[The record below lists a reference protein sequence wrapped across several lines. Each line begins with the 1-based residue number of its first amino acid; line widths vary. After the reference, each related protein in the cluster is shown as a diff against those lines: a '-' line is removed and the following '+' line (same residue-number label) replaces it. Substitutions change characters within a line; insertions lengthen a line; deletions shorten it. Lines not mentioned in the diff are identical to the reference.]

1 MSPLGLRRDSTP
13 HVELLSDDYVD
24 LSDPKVRLARLWLSP
39 YEKIHTLGA
48 LALVTSLITF
58 LISQPLTK
66 SDSILVFG
74 LFGLGGYFIGWATLT
89 NSWSRWRTGR
99 DQLILL
105 RNQDPLAPTSRSDID
120 LMGRRWSWAGPTS
133 HVDIGVFWSRTLSGD
148 EPRLCAGRLAR
159 AYQYGRAVYWAVCSS
174 LSFQLIFGLAAL
186 LYSTWLLS
194 SVLQFWMS
202 AV

>member
-1 MSPLGLRRDSTP
+1 
-13 HVELLSDDYVD
+13 VEVLSDDYVD
-24 LSDPKVRLARLWLSP
+24 LSAPKVRLARLWFSP
-39 YEKIHTLGA
+39 YEKIHSLGA
-48 LALVTSLITF
+48 VALAASLITF

-66 SDSILVFG
+66 SDSVLVFG
-74 LFGLGGYFIGWATLT
+74 LFGMGGYFIGWATLT
-89 NSWSRWRTGR
+89 NCWCRWRTGR

-105 RNQDPLAPTSRSDID
+105 RSQDPLAPTSRADID
-120 LMGRRWSWAGPTS
+120 LLGRRWSWAGPTS

-148 EPRLCAGRLAR
+148 EPRLRTGRLAR

-174 LSFQLIFGLAAL
+174 LSFQVLFGVAAL

-194 SVLQFWMS
+194 NVLQFWMS